1 MNTYQ
6 RSVNFIFF
14 GNYFVGILAVML
26 SIEMAFQLGLPLN
39 ETVYY
44 IGLFLAPVIYYTYAY
59 KSINDSTPI
68 ANQRT
73 RWFRENKKLVHWS
86 QVGMILLCIGIFSF
100 LIFKHFNEIIRL
112 PLIYYSIGF
121 GVLFVG
127 IFYYGLISKKLFG
140 FNLRNSGWTKA
151 FIIGFV
157 WACCANIFPLIMLR
171 IETGQDFFQTDLWVW
186 LFIKNWL
193 FCTVNAIM
201 FDIKDYPSD
210 SNLYLRTFVVSFGL
224 RRTIYFI
231 IVPLLLAGLISFC
244 FFALIKQFSII
255 QFSFNL
261 IPFLLTLAIAFS
273 MLRRHSIFYYLI
285 VIDGVILVKALCGIL
300 GVLLTR

>member
-1 MNTYQ
+1 
-6 RSVNFIFF
+6 FF

-244 FFALIKQFSII
+244 IFALIKEFSII

>member
-1 MNTYQ
+1 
-6 RSVNFIFF
+6 
-14 GNYFVGILAVML
+14 ML

-121 GVLFVG
+121 GVFFVG

-171 IETGQDFFQTDLWVW
+171 IETGQDYFHTDLWVW

-231 IVPLLLAGLISFC
+231 IVPLLIAGLISFC
-244 FFALIKQFSII
+244 IFALIKEFSII

>member
-1 MNTYQ
+1 
-6 RSVNFIFF
+6 
-14 GNYFVGILAVML
+14 ML

-86 QVGMILLCIGIFSF
+86 QVGMIILCIGIFSF

-244 FFALIKQFSII
+244 IFALIKEFSII

>member
-1 MNTYQ
+1 
-6 RSVNFIFF
+6 
-14 GNYFVGILAVML
+14 
-26 SIEMAFQLGLPLN
+26 MAFQLGLPLN

-86 QVGMILLCIGIFSF
+86 QVGMIILCIGIFSF

>member
-1 MNTYQ
+1 
-6 RSVNFIFF
+6 
-14 GNYFVGILAVML
+14 ML

-86 QVGMILLCIGIFSF
+86 QVGMIILCIGIFSF

-171 IETGQDFFQTDLWVW
+171 IETGQDYFHTDLWVW

-231 IVPLLLAGLISFC
+231 IVPLLIAGLISFC
-244 FFALIKQFSII
+244 IFALIKEFSII

-300 GVLLTR
+300 GVILTK

>member
-1 MNTYQ
+1 
-6 RSVNFIFF
+6 
-14 GNYFVGILAVML
+14 
-26 SIEMAFQLGLPLN
+26 MAFQLGLPLN

-86 QVGMILLCIGIFSF
+86 QVGMIILCIGIFSF

-121 GVLFVG
+121 GVLCVG

-171 IETGQDFFQTDLWVW
+171 IETGQDYFHTDLWVW

-231 IVPLLLAGLISFC
+231 IVPLLIAGLISFC
-244 FFALIKQFSII
+244 IFALIKEFSII

>member
-1 MNTYQ
+1 
-6 RSVNFIFF
+6 
-14 GNYFVGILAVML
+14 
-26 SIEMAFQLGLPLN
+26 MAFQLGLPLN

-86 QVGMILLCIGIFSF
+86 QVGMIILCIGIFSF

-171 IETGQDFFQTDLWVW
+171 IETGQDYFHTDLWVW

-244 FFALIKQFSII
+244 FFSLIKQFSII

-300 GVLLTR
+300 GVILTK

>member
-1 MNTYQ
+1 
-6 RSVNFIFF
+6 
-14 GNYFVGILAVML
+14 ML

-86 QVGMILLCIGIFSF
+86 QVGMIILCIGIFSF

-171 IETGQDFFQTDLWVW
+171 IETGQDYFHTDLWVW

-244 FFALIKQFSII
+244 FFSLIKQFSII

>member
-1 MNTYQ
+1 
-6 RSVNFIFF
+6 
-14 GNYFVGILAVML
+14 ML

-86 QVGMILLCIGIFSF
+86 QVGMIILCIGIFSF

-171 IETGQDFFQTDLWVW
+171 IETGQDYFHTDLWVW

-244 FFALIKQFSII
+244 IFALIKEFSII

-285 VIDGVILVKALCGIL
+285 VIDGVILVKAICGIL

>member
-1 MNTYQ
+1 
-6 RSVNFIFF
+6 
-14 GNYFVGILAVML
+14 
-26 SIEMAFQLGLPLN
+26 MAFQLGLPLN

-171 IETGQDFFQTDLWVW
+171 IETGQDYFHTDLWVW

-244 FFALIKQFSII
+244 IFALIKEFSII

>member
-1 MNTYQ
+1 
-6 RSVNFIFF
+6 
-14 GNYFVGILAVML
+14 
-26 SIEMAFQLGLPLN
+26 MAFQLGLPLN

-121 GVLFVG
+121 GVLCVG

-244 FFALIKQFSII
+244 IFALIKEFSII

>member
-1 MNTYQ
+1 
-6 RSVNFIFF
+6 
-14 GNYFVGILAVML
+14 
-26 SIEMAFQLGLPLN
+26 MAFQLGLPLN

-86 QVGMILLCIGIFSF
+86 QVGMIILCIGIFSF

-121 GVLFVG
+121 GVLCVG

-171 IETGQDFFQTDLWVW
+171 IETGQDYFHTDLWVW

-244 FFALIKQFSII
+244 IFALIKEFSII

>member
-1 MNTYQ
+1 
-6 RSVNFIFF
+6 
-14 GNYFVGILAVML
+14 ML

-231 IVPLLLAGLISFC
+231 IVPLLIAGLISFC
-244 FFALIKQFSII
+244 IFALIKEFSII

>member
-1 MNTYQ
+1 
-6 RSVNFIFF
+6 
-14 GNYFVGILAVML
+14 
-26 SIEMAFQLGLPLN
+26 MAFQLGLPLN

-73 RWFRENKKLVHWS
+73 RWFRENNKLVHLS

-121 GVLFVG
+121 GVLCVG

-244 FFALIKQFSII
+244 FFSLIKQFSII

>member
-1 MNTYQ
+1 
-6 RSVNFIFF
+6 
-14 GNYFVGILAVML
+14 
-26 SIEMAFQLGLPLN
+26 MAFQLGLPLN

-86 QVGMILLCIGIFSF
+86 QVGMIILCIGIFSF

-171 IETGQDFFQTDLWVW
+171 IETGQDYFHTDLWVW

-244 FFALIKQFSII
+244 FFSLIKQFSII

>member
-1 MNTYQ
+1 
-6 RSVNFIFF
+6 
-14 GNYFVGILAVML
+14 
-26 SIEMAFQLGLPLN
+26 
-39 ETVYY
+39 
-44 IGLFLAPVIYYTYAY
+44 VIYYTYAY

-86 QVGMILLCIGIFSF
+86 QVGMIILCIGIFSF

-171 IETGQDFFQTDLWVW
+171 IETGQDYFHTDLWVW

-244 FFALIKQFSII
+244 IFALIKEFSII

>member
-1 MNTYQ
+1 
-6 RSVNFIFF
+6 
-14 GNYFVGILAVML
+14 ML

-86 QVGMILLCIGIFSF
+86 QVGMIILCIGIFSF

-171 IETGQDFFQTDLWVW
+171 IETGQDYFHTDLWVW

-231 IVPLLLAGLISFC
+231 IVPLLLSGLISFC
-244 FFALIKQFSII
+244 IFALIKEFSII